1 MWFLYGICLGVGGTL
16 LIQYSL
22 LDAVNV
28 PWYGWVLLAFA
39 LGLGT
44 LTAHHFFASY
54 RELEPKAGWV
64 GLGLF
69 GIPTALLAGGTVWTF
84 V

>member
-1 MWFLYGICLGVGGTL
+1 MWFLYGIGLGVGGTL

-22 LDAVNV
+22 LDTVVV
-28 PWYGWVLLAFA
+28 PWYGLILLAFA

-44 LTAHHFFASY
+44 LTAHHFFTSY
-54 RELEPKAGWV
+54 RELEPKVGWV
-64 GLGLF
+64 GLVLF
-69 GIPTALLAGGTVWTF
+69 GIPTVLLAGGAVWTF